1 MGGKAEEEKEI
12 TTDIR
17 LYMLETYE
25 ETYETSYERDIWNI
39 RDLTRGVNTSFD
51 KISKQTNK
59 QKQVWRN
66 KVMIYLLHLL
76 YQQ

>member
-25 ETYETSYERDIWNI
+25 ETYETSYERDI
-39 RDLTRGVNTSFD
+39 
-51 KISKQTNK
+51 
-59 QKQVWRN
+59 
-66 KVMIYLLHLL
+66 
-76 YQQ
+76 